1 MAIKIRQILRS
12 MATSLLLML
21 FIVVG
26 MATGNAWL
34 QYGGI
39 VIVIALQFLWMIISS
54 ARSGPMIQQNMQDA
68 KRAIK
73 RKVILRV
80 QKREVERAKTGA
92 KGGMSGMGGKTMLLM
107 VVNLGV
113 FIGVGYLLTI
123 FLPGIP
129 QWQSFA
135 IAFLASMPVSTI
147 MTVRMG
153 VSSAGPAATPDHYY
167 VCENG
172 IVFDRMGSLFMVRYP
187 IESLK
192 ISDDRKMIEVEG
204 APAKTAMIP
213 TRVNLYT
220 ENVNRLNSIL
230 SRFVVRAPAP

>member
-1 MAIKIRQILRS
+1 MG
-12 MATSLLLML
+12 TSLLLML

-26 MATGNAWL
+26 MATGNPWL

-39 VIVIALQFLWMIISS
+39 VIVIAMQFLWMIISS

-68 KRAIK
+68 KKAMKSR
-73 RKVILRV
+73 VILRV
-80 QKREVERAKTGA
+80 QKREVERAKAGA
-92 KGGMSGMGGKTMLLM
+92 KGGMAGMGGKTMMLM

-113 FIGVGYLLTI
+113 FIGVGYLLSVL
-123 FLPGIP
+123 LPGIP

-153 VSSAGPAATPDHYY
+153 LSSTGPAATPDHYY

-192 ISDDRKMIEVEG
+192 ISDDRRMIEVEG
-204 APAKTAMIP
+204 ASAKTAVIP

-220 ENVNRLNSIL
+220 ENVNRLNGIL
-230 SRFVVRAPAP
+230 SKFVVKAPAR